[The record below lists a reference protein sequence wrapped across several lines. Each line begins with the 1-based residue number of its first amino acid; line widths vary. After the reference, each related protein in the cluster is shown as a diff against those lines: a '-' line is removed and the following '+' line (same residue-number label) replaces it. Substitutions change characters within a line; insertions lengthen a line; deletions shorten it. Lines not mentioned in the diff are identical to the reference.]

1 MPCEGL
7 FEFLPQ
13 LTESMGYSTNVLPGP
28 HRRGSWEVATAPA
41 LAIASGWSRDSFG
54 AFVSVQ
60 DTRYLGVPSQDRTD
74 AAASIGGR
82 LDIGEDKLTLAAAH
96 LTQHEERGALDT
108 IASDRPIAM
117 HID

>member
-13 LTESMGYSTNVLPGP
+13 LTESMGYSTNVLPGS

-60 DTRYLGVPSQDRTD
+60 DTRYLGVPSQDT
-74 AAASIGGR
+74 A
-82 LDIGEDKLTLAAAH
+82 GEFALAAH
-96 LTQHEERGALDT
+96 QTRPDPNFMRHHEAPEGYFAQAGR
-108 IASDRPIAM
+108 
-117 HID
+117 